1 MKARQYIDRVESAI
15 YTGFEWICRAILVG
29 ITLLIALQVFLRAA
43 FNYSI
48 PWSEEV
54 ALMGFIYITFFTM
67 AIAVRHDQHLRVELV
82 VSKFPRAGKKAI
94 DTLDNIVMLAI
105 SIMMLTT
112 GIQLVKYGLSSIMPS
127 TRWPTSVIYLPT
139 PICGLMASIQ
149 QLLRLLGLNEP
160 SDAAKAFY
168 GEESAK

>member
-1 MKARQYIDRVESAI
+1 MKAKRYIDKVESAI

-29 ITLLIALQVFLRAA
+29 ITFLIALQVLLRAA
-43 FNYSI
+43 LNYSI

-67 AIAVRHDQHLRVELV
+67 AIAVRHDQHLRVELF
-82 VSKFPRAGKKAI
+82 VSKFPRVGKKAI
-94 DTLDNIVMLAI
+94 DMLDNLIMLVI
-105 SIMMLTT
+105 SIMMLVT
-112 GIQLVKYGLSSIMPS
+112 GIKLVQYGLSSIMPA

-149 QLLRLLGLNEP
+149 QFLRLLGLNEP
-160 SDAAKAFY
+160 SDAAKAFI
-168 GEESAK
+168 GEESAQ